1 MYKLVIELYS
11 NDSLTL
17 FSIFSLHVPNP
28 ILYYQITFIVVKL
41 ITYNCFLIAAP
52 EVIPPPVEE
61 APKEAQPEPPVVVEE
76 AKNQIPKVSAGWIMK
91 EGQNFKS
98 WKRRFFILKEGVLTY
113 FEKETVKGS
122 NVGEN
127 KLGELELKGYKI
139 ERPHPEQ
146 MLLLSE
152 KDTNARKLLL
162 ECSDDTCQK
171 AWISALNEH
180 IEYITKL
187 KG

>member
-1 MYKLVIELYS
+1 M
-11 NDSLTL
+11 
-17 FSIFSLHVPNP
+17 
-28 ILYYQITFIVVKL
+28 
-41 ITYNCFLIAAP
+41 
-52 EVIPPPVEE
+52 
-61 APKEAQPEPPVVVEE
+61 EE

-98 WKRRFFILKEGVLTY
+98 WKRRFFILKEGLLTY
-113 FEKETVKGS
+113 YEKETVKGS

-162 ECSDDTCQK
+162 ECSDETCQK

-187 KG
+187 KGN

>member
-1 MYKLVIELYS
+1 MLLNRAAITYSLICPATLHSCMFLSTLAFSITFNPLKLVTHY
-11 NDSLTL
+11 
-17 FSIFSLHVPNP
+17 
-28 ILYYQITFIVVKL
+28 
-41 ITYNCFLIAAP
+41 CFFIAAP
-52 EVIPPPVEE
+52 TDVIPAPVEE
-61 APKEAQPEPPVVVEE
+61 VTKEEAKPEPPVVLEE
-76 AKNQIPKVSAGWIMK
+76 AKNLIPKVSAGWIMK

-113 FEKETVKGS
+113 YEKETVKGS

-180 IEYITKL
+180 IEYITKI

>member
-1 MYKLVIELYS
+1 MLQLDTTK
-11 NDSLTL
+11 
-17 FSIFSLHVPNP
+17 
-28 ILYYQITFIVVKL
+28 
-41 ITYNCFLIAAP
+41 AP
-52 EVIPPPVEE
+52 GEVTPPVVDE
-61 APKEAQPEPPVVVEE
+61 APREEEKPEPPVVVEE
-76 AKNQIPKVSAGWIMK
+76 AKNQVPKVSAGWIMK

-98 WKRRFFILKEGVLTY
+98 WKRRFFILKDGVLTY

-122 NVGEN
+122 NVGET
-127 KLGELELKGYKI
+127 KLGELVLKGYKI

-152 KDTNARKLLL
+152 QDTNARKLLL

-180 IEYITKL
+180 IEYVTKE
-187 KG
+187 KI